1 MRYQDVRCP
10 LFVNYPD
17 ANFPSFQ
24 VFEPTE
30 IRKRMLTEDDDLIRA
45 RDIPERMQLA
55 TSSLS
60 ESSTLLLH
68 APLTADDLN
77 GAAMWIIQRIPSRK
91 TALFFA
97 EGGQYFHLS
106 GHLVLAVTFVLREL
120 FVVQNEVPYVWVHKR
135 DYISYFDINEP
146 KNRLELLNSSDL
158 WIILQLGYKYRS
170 LLERRQTLATFYE
183 RLQVQ
188 DDYFETDILPKID
201 GVEEVADA
209 TDWLMMKYKDKK
221 QDNHLE
227 FQFHDDDEPQVD
239 AKKHKTPSRISAY
252 EVAKK
257 SVVAKLAKGFGIEA
271 HQVVQNF
278 MTASHLHDIEDPELN
293 PLAFA
298 EQFADPDPSKAL
310 PAEELLNRARL
321 ILATELGKDPL
332 LRSAI
337 RKRFRDDAMVSV
349 EPTERG
355 VSKIDDHH
363 PYYVR
368 LLSSILMTFIDSLAE
383 LQISVQEA
391 YQEHLGIVAVSSYLG
406 CGGGAPCHHL
416 HFPSSPISRQSG
428 EAVDRCYLFRQF
440 QRFRKGLEC

>member
-1 MRYQDVRCP
+1 
-10 LFVNYPD
+10 
-17 ANFPSFQ
+17 
-24 VFEPTE
+24 
-30 IRKRMLTEDDDLIRA
+30 MLTEDDDLIRA

-60 ESSTLLLH
+60 ESSTLFLH

-77 GAAMWIIQRIPSRK
+77 GAAMWIIQRLPSRK

-135 DYISYFDINEP
+135 DYISYFDINDP

-183 RLQVQ
+183 RLQAQ

-221 QDNHLE
+221 QDNSLE
-227 FQFHDDDEPQVD
+227 FQFHDDEEPQLD

-298 EQFADPDPSKAL
+298 EQFADPDPTKAL

-337 RKRFRDDAMVSV
+337 RKRFKDDAMISV

-355 VSKIDDHH
+355 MSKIDDHH

-368 LLSSILMTFIDSLAE
+368 LLFLTPVASIDSLAE
-383 LQISVQEA
+383 LQISIQEA
-391 YQEHLGIVAVSSYLG
+391 YQEYPGVVAVSSYLG
-406 CGGGAPCHHL
+406 CRGRASCHHL
-416 HFPSSPISRQSG
+416 RFPSSPVSRQSG
-428 EAVDRCYLFRQF
+428 EAVDRCYLFRQL
-440 QRFRKGLEC
+440 QRFCEGLEC